1 MTEKEWLANG
11 YAMGVVEPD
20 IIDTVTFYDMYN
32 QWFMMKSGKV
42 KPETLDRIACTFIR
56 WKVND
61 VHWQNTL

>member
-42 KPETLDRIACTFIR
+42 KPETLDRIECTFSR
-56 WKVND
+56 
-61 VHWQNTL
+61 